1 MYRVGIDLGGT
12 NIVSGVVDE
21 NYNIVAKARLKTNSK
36 RGFEAVVQDMAT
48 TVKMALEKANIDI
61 SQVDAIGIGSPGAIN
76 SEKGIVNYAYNLGFK
91 DVPIT
96 DMIEEKLGIKTF
108 LENDANAAAYG
119 EFIAGAGKGTKNFI
133 LITLGT
139 GVGGGIIINSKI
151 FSGFNFVGAELGH
164 SVIVQDGEQCTCG
177 RKGCWEAYASAT
189 ALIRQTKAEMVK
201 NKNSVMWE
209 ITEGDIENTDGL
221 TAFDAMRK
229 GDASG
234 QKVVE
239 EYINYIATG
248 IVNMVNIFQP
258 EVFCIGGGI
267 CNEGETLLNPITQKL
282 NVENFGKN
290 VEPKVKL
297 KTATL
302 GNDAGIIGA
311 AYLFDLRNA

>member
-21 NYNIVAKARLKTNSK
+21 QYNIIAKARLKTNSN
-36 RGFEAVVQDMAT
+36 RGFEAVVHDMAT
-48 TVKMALEKANIDI
+48 TAKMALEMANVDI
-61 SQVDAIGIGSPGAIN
+61 SEVDAVGIGSPGAIN

-91 DVPIT
+91 DVHLT
-96 DMIEEKLGIKTF
+96 EMLENELGVKTF

-119 EFIAGAGKGTKNFI
+119 EFIAGAGKGTNDFI

-139 GVGGGIIINSKI
+139 GVGGGMIINNKI
-151 FSGFNFVGAELGH
+151 FSGFNFVGAEIGH
-164 SVIVQDGEQCTCG
+164 MVIVQDGEQCICG

-189 ALIRQTKAEMVK
+189 ALIRQTRAEMLE
-201 NKNSVMWE
+201 NKSSVMWE
-209 ITEGDIENTDGL
+209 IVKGNIDNVNGL
-221 TAFDAMRK
+221 TAFDGMRK
-229 GDASG
+229 GDISAK
-234 QKVVE
+234 KVVD

-248 IVNMVNIFQP
+248 VVNMVNIFQP

-267 CNEGETLLNPITQKL
+267 CNEGETLLNPIIEKL
-282 NVENFGKN
+282 NAENFGKN
-290 VEPKVKL
+290 IEPKVKL

-311 AYLFDLRNA
+311 AYLFDMKK

>member
-21 NYNIVAKARLKTNSK
+21 QYNIIAKARLKTNSN
-36 RGFEAVVQDMAT
+36 RGFEAVVHDMAT
-48 TVKMALEKANIDI
+48 TAKMALEMANVDI
-61 SQVDAIGIGSPGAIN
+61 SEVDAVGIGSPGAIN

-91 DVPIT
+91 DVHLT
-96 DMIEEKLGIKTF
+96 EMLENELGVKTF

-119 EFIAGAGKGTKNFI
+119 EFIAGAGKGTNDFI

-139 GVGGGIIINSKI
+139 GVGGGMIINNKI
-151 FSGFNFVGAELGH
+151 FSGFNFVGAEIGH
-164 SVIVQDGEQCTCG
+164 MVIVQDGEQCTCG

-189 ALIRQTKAEMVK
+189 ALIRQTRAEMLE
-201 NKNSVMWE
+201 NKSSVMWE
-209 ITEGDIENTDGL
+209 IVKGNIDNVNGL
-221 TAFDAMRK
+221 TAFDGMRK
-229 GDASG
+229 GDISAK
-234 QKVVE
+234 KVVD

-248 IVNMVNIFQP
+248 VVNMVNIFQP

-267 CNEGETLLNPITQKL
+267 CNEGETLLNPIIEKL
-282 NVENFGKN
+282 NAENFGKN

-311 AYLFDLRNA
+311 AYLFDMKK

>member
-21 NYNIVAKARLKTNSK
+21 QYNIIAKARLKTNSN
-36 RGFEAVVQDMAT
+36 RGFEAVVHDMAT
-48 TVKMALEKANIDI
+48 TAKMALEMANVDI
-61 SQVDAIGIGSPGAIN
+61 SEVDAVGIGSPGAIN

-91 DVPIT
+91 DVHLT
-96 DMIEEKLGIKTF
+96 EMLENELGVKTF

-119 EFIAGAGKGTKNFI
+119 EFIAGAGKGTNDFI

-139 GVGGGIIINSKI
+139 GVGGGMIINNKI
-151 FSGFNFVGAELGH
+151 FSGFNFVGAEIGH
-164 SVIVQDGEQCTCG
+164 MVIVQDGEQCTCG

-189 ALIRQTKAEMVK
+189 ALIRQTRAEMLE
-201 NKNSVMWE
+201 NKSSVMWE
-209 ITEGDIENTDGL
+209 IVKGNIDNVNGL
-221 TAFDAMRK
+221 TAFDGMRK
-229 GDASG
+229 GDISAK
-234 QKVVE
+234 KVVD

-248 IVNMVNIFQP
+248 VVNMVNIFQP

-267 CNEGETLLNPITQKL
+267 CNEGETLLNPIIEKL
-282 NVENFGKN
+282 NAENFGKN
-290 VEPKVKL
+290 IEPKVKL

-311 AYLFDLRNA
+311 AYLFDMKK